1 MAGTTSKTASIPNGW
16 LINTFCMEYPYSLG
30 GPVSKLPWKFN
41 ISPPNNQE
49 DGNVFE
55 MNEKKSTINQ

>member
-1 MAGTTSKTASIPNGW
+1 
-16 LINTFCMEYPYSLG
+16 MEYPYSLG
-30 GPVSKLPWKFN
+30 GSVSKLPWKFN